1 MIQAALKSRADFIVR
16 TDETGREVLKTS
28 RSLVLVPKT
37 RWNGKGIKWAKEKK
51 KADTQRK

>member
-16 TDETGREVLKTS
+16 TDETGREVLETS